1 MPRIVRSLVL
11 ACLLVGASV
20 PLPALAGTL
29 ADPVDCQIE
38 NLTPSLPVGAQAT
51 YLVHL
56 FGGLGSYSVT
66 MTYGDGG
73 QGARGMSGSS
83 ANFYH
88 AFIATGTYVQ
98 TATVTGAGS
107 TARCTSGTS
116 VY

>member
-66 MTYGDGG
+66 MTYGDNI
-73 QGARGMSGSS
+73 QESRSVTGSS
-83 ANFYH
+83 TSFTH
-88 AFIATGTYVQ
+88 WFGATGTYIQ
-98 TATVTGAGS
+98 TATAYGAGS
-107 TARCTSGTS
+107 QATCSSSTT